1 MDAEVRELAERLA
14 AELERRAEYIERLAE
29 DPVPEITRHDL
40 DDVLKKNRVVFLF
53 FTAEWCGPCISFLE
67 TFRRVALKYGRPG
80 VFFGRVDV
88 DRSFT
93 VAEKY
98 GVQNIPTIVVIV
110 DGKPVDTIVGSMS
123 QERLEAR
130 VRRVIAEALEA

>member
-1 MDAEVRELAERLA
+1 MVEYRELAERLA
-14 AELERRAEYIERLAE
+14 EELERRAEYMERLAE

-40 DDVLKKNRVVFLF
+40 DDVLKKNRVVLLF

-67 TFRRVALKYGRPG
+67 TFRRVALKYSMPG

-88 DRSFT
+88 DRSYS

-98 GVQNIPTIVVIV
+98 RIQNIPSIVILV
-110 DGKPVDTIVGSMS
+110 DGKVVDTIVGSMS
-123 QERLEAR
+123 LERLEAR
-130 VRRVIAEALEA
+130 VKRIIEEALSS